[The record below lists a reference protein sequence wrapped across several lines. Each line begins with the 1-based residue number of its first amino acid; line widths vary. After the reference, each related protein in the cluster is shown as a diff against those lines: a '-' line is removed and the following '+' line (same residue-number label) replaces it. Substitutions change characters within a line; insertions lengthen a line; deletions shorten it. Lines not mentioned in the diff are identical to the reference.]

1 MTITLSSV
9 RTTFTRSLTAGLLTA
24 AATIGL
30 AAAPK
35 TAHAQEIQL
44 TGPLAGAPAVRD
56 LRQYRKG
63 RFEVAPVVAFTL
75 LDEYQRTTLVGGR
88 LQYNFTDWF
97 ALGVWGAFGLS
108 GSTDL
113 TDQINANAP
122 RNTRT
127 ATNVTTGNFADQTA
141 KLKWMVTPQVEF
153 TPFRGK
159 LALFNSIFV
168 DTDAYLHAGMAL
180 TGIQER
186 GDCGDTGQVS
196 CTALSS
202 FALQSRVAVAPS
214 FGIGLNFYLTN
225 FVSLGA
231 EYRAFPF
238 SWNRAGFD
246 TRGSG
251 SDQNFPDNKV
261 NADDRT
267 FKFNQM
273 VAISLGFSFPTTPKI
288 SP

>member
-9 RTTFTRSLTAGLLTA
+9 RTTFSRSLTVGLLTA

-30 AAAPK
+30 AATPE
-35 TAHAQEIQL
+35 TAQAQEIQL

-108 GSTDL
+108 GATDL

-127 ATNVTTGNFADQTA
+127 ATNVSPANFADQTA
-141 KLKWMVTPQVEF
+141 KLKWMVTPQVEL

-168 DTDAYLHAGMAL
+168 DTDAYLHAGVAL

-186 GDCGDTGQVS
+186 GDCGDVGQPS
-196 CTALSS
+196 CTLPSS
-202 FALQSRVAVAPS
+202 FALQSRLAVAPS
-214 FGIGLNFYLTN
+214 FGIGLNFYLTDWM
-225 FVSLGA
+225 SLGA

-261 NADDRT
+261 NSDDRT

-273 VAISLGFSFPTTPKI
+273 VAISLGFSFPTKPKI

>member
-9 RTTFTRSLTAGLLTA
+9 RTTFARTLTSSLTAGLLTA
-24 AATIGL
+24 AALLT
-30 AAAPK
+30 PK
-35 TAHAQEIQL
+35 MAQAQEIQL

-113 TDQINANAP
+113 TDQINGNAP

-168 DTDAYLHAGMAL
+168 DTDAYLHAGVAL

-202 FALQSRVAVAPS
+202 FALQSRLAVAPS
-214 FGIGLNFYLTN
+214 FGIGLNFYLSS
-225 FVSLGA
+225 FLSLGA

-251 SDQNFPDNKV
+251 SDQNFPDNKI
-261 NADDRT
+261 NSDDRT

-273 VAISLGFSFPTTPKI
+273 IAISLGFSFPTAPKI